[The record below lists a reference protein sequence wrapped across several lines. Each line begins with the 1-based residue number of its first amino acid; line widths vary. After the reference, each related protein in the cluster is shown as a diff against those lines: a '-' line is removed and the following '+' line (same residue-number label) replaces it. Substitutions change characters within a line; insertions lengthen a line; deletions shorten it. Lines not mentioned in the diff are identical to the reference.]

1 FENVYTP
8 QPETTP
14 AIASMFTGLYPVHH
28 GVNQLYTPLHDQN
41 TTVAERFSKDGYDT
55 AAFVSSFVMIRR
67 FSNLGQGFRVY
78 DDYVTERE
86 LYRNNF
92 ERKATAA
99 LEGVR
104 LWVEHRHRQDKK
116 PFLLFVHLIDP
127 HGPYAPPEPYAHR

>member
-1 FENVYTP
+1 SAALRPLIENGVLFENVYTP

-14 AIASMFTGLYPVHH
+14 AIASMFTGLSPVHH
-28 GVNQLYTPLHDQN
+28 GVNTLYTLLHDQN
-41 TTVAERFSKDGYDT
+41 TTVAERFSKAGYDT

-92 ERKATAA
+92 ERKASATLAR
-99 LEGVR
+99 VR
-104 LWVEHRHRQDKK
+104 PWVEH
-116 PFLLFVHLIDP
+116 
-127 HGPYAPPEPYAHR
+127 